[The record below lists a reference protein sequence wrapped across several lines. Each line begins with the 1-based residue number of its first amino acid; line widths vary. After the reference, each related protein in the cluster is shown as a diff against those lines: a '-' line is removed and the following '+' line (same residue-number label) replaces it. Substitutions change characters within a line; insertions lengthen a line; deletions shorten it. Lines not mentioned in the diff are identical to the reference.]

1 MARWEP
7 GVRERLLMAALDAFT
22 EEGFEQTTVAG
33 LAERA
38 GVTERTFFRHFA
50 DKREVLFQ
58 GSSALQ
64 DGVTQAIAAAPDGLD
79 LIEVVT
85 RAFESVGPFFAERHE
100 FARRRAAAIASN
112 TSLLERELLKLSA
125 LKAANAD
132 ALRARGVPD
141 ADAVL
146 AAEFGAAIF
155 HVGFQ
160 RWVDDSTGVGLDR
173 HVRQVAD
180 DLKALITRG

>member
-22 EEGFEQTTVAG
+22 EEGFEQATVAG
-33 LAERA
+33 LSERA

-58 GSSALQ
+58 GSEELQ
-64 DGVTQAIAAAPDGLD
+64 KIVIGAIAAVPDGLD
-79 LIEVVT
+79 PIEVIT
-85 RAFESVGPFFAERHE
+85 RAFESVAPFFAERHE

-112 TSLLERELLKLSA
+112 TSLLERELLKLST
-125 LKAANAD
+125 LKAATAD
-132 ALRARGVPD
+132 ALRARDVPD
-141 ADAVL
+141 PDAIL
-146 AAEFGAAIF
+146 TAEFGATIF

-160 RWVDDSTGVGLDR
+160 RWIDGSTGVGLDR
-173 HVRQVAD
+173 HVRQASD
-180 DLKALITRG
+180 GLKALITTE